1 MAGTRLM
8 AKRHQI
14 KTEWLMKRRSP
25 LHGLLQ
31 TRQIYVRSNGDV
43 QFITVSPISQISLLI
58 IFLIGFLWMAFAS
71 VNIVFKD
78 QLLELKQQKL
88 FEARLDYENRLSEL
102 RASVERV
109 NDRLLLDQKSYL
121 QKVDEVKAAFDSLA
135 EQQKIMEGF
144 FQEGW
149 FPLKQNAAPDGS
161 PKLQVEGAL
170 ESTFSERYAADFQSR
185 LEVVKPLGEM
195 NGAFA
200 DLHGQ
205 QLALLKEAQAYS
217 RQKLNTTSG
226 LLTRLGI
233 HPPVTVALAKGDA
246 VAVGMGGPFLSVP
259 KQTQREAE
267 IAAGIEAV
275 HATLEQENKVRQA
288 VADLPLVKP
297 MAQITGISSSYGY
310 RKDPLRLSL
319 AFHGGIDFK
328 GNYAEPVL
336 ATSNGQVTWAG
347 PHGPYGNLVEIF
359 HDNGV
364 STRYGH
370 LKSVNVSLG
379 QKISR
384 GDLIGWMGS
393 TGRSTGPH
401 LHYETRVNGRV
412 IDPQNFW
419 RTQNDLQALKNL
431 N

>member
-1 MAGTRLM
+1 MAN
-8 AKRHQI
+8 RHQA
-14 KTEWLMKRRSP
+14 KSGWSMKRRSP
-25 LHGLLQ
+25 FRGLLQ
-31 TRQIYVRSNGDV
+31 TRQIYVRSNSDV

-121 QKVDEVKAAFDSLA
+121 QKVDEVKAEFNSLA
-135 EQQKIMEGF
+135 TQQKIMEGF
-144 FQEGW
+144 FKEGW
-149 FPLKQNAAPDGS
+149 FPLKQDAP
-161 PKLQVEGAL
+161 PTTPAKLQVEGAA
-170 ESTFSERYAADFQSR
+170 EATFSERYAVDFQSR
-185 LEVVKPLGEM
+185 LEVVKPLDEM
-195 NGAFA
+195 NGSFA
-200 DLHGQ
+200 VLHGE

-217 RQKLNTTSG
+217 QRKLDTTSV

-233 HPPVTVALAKGDA
+233 QPPRAVALAKA
-246 VAVGMGGPFLSVP
+246 YATNMGGPFVSLAE
-259 KQTQREAE
+259 QTQRESE
-267 IAAGIEAV
+267 IAESIETV
-275 HATLEQENKVRQA
+275 HATLEQESKVRNA

-297 MAQITGISSSYGY
+297 MAQITGISSHYGY

-319 AFHGGIDFK
+319 AFHGGVDFK
-328 GNYAEPVL
+328 SNYAEPVL
-336 ATSNGQVTWAG
+336 ATSNGKVTWAG

-384 GDLIGWMGS
+384 GDLIGWMGN

-419 RTQNDLQALKNL
+419 RTQNDLQALENH

>member
-1 MAGTRLM
+1 MAGTRLV

-14 KTEWLMKRRSP
+14 KNEWLMKRRSP
-25 LHGLLQ
+25 LRGFLQ

-43 QFITVSPISQISLLI
+43 QFITVSPISQVCLLI

-102 RASVERV
+102 RASIERV
-109 NDRLLLDQKSYL
+109 NDRLLLDQQGYL
-121 QKVDEVKAAFDSLA
+121 KKVDEVKAEFSSLA
-135 EQQKIMEGF
+135 AQQKTMENF
-144 FQEGW
+144 FKEGW
-149 FPLKQNAAPDGS
+149 FPLKESAAPE
-161 PKLQVEGAL
+161 KFQVDGAL
-170 ESTFSERYAADFQSR
+170 EGTFAQRYASDFRSR
-185 LEVVKPLGEM
+185 LEAVKPLDEM
-195 NGAFA
+195 NASFNG
-200 DLHGQ
+200 LHEQ
-205 QLALLKEAQAYS
+205 QLALLKDAQAYS
-217 RQKLNTTSG
+217 QRKLQTTSA
-226 LLTRLGI
+226 LLSRLGI
-233 HPPVTVALAKGDA
+233 RPPVTVNLVKGDA
-246 VAVGMGGPFLSVP
+246 AAMGMGGPFLSVP
-259 KQTQREAE
+259 KRTQREYE
-267 IAAGIEAV
+267 IAEGIETV
-275 HATLEQENKVRQA
+275 HATLEQETKVRQA

-297 MAQITGISSSYGY
+297 MTQITGISSSFGY

-328 GNYAEPVL
+328 GIYAAPVL

-384 GDLIGWMGS
+384 GDLVGWMGS

-412 IDPQNFW
+412 IDPQDFW
-419 RTQNDLQALKNL
+419 RTQHDLQALETL

>member
-8 AKRHQI
+8 AKGHQI
-14 KTEWLMKRRSP
+14 KNEWLMKQRSP
-25 LHGLLQ
+25 LRGFLQ
-31 TRQIYVRSNGDV
+31 PRQIYVRSNGDV
-43 QFITVSPISQISLLI
+43 QFITVSPVSQVCLLI
-58 IFLIGFLWMAFAS
+58 IFLTGFLWMAFAS

-109 NDRLLLDQKSYL
+109 NDRLLLDQEGYL
-121 QKVDEVKAAFDSLA
+121 KKVDEVKAAFDSLA
-135 EQQKIMEGF
+135 EQQRIMDGF

-149 FPLKQNAAPDGS
+149 FPLKRNAAPAA
-161 PKLQVEGAL
+161 PQKLQVEGAA
-170 ESTFSERYAADFQSR
+170 EATFSQRYAADFRSPP
-185 LEVVKPLGEM
+185 EVVKPLAELDSL
-195 NGAFA
+195 FA

-205 QLALLKEAQAYS
+205 QLALLKKAHDFS
-217 RQKLNTTSG
+217 RRKLATTSV

-233 HPPVTVALAKGDA
+233 RPPRPLELARAGA
-246 VAVGMGGPFLSVP
+246 AYMGGPFVSLDGP
-259 KQTQREAE
+259 ARREAE
-267 IAAGIEAV
+267 IAEGIKTV
-275 HATLEQENKVRQA
+275 HATLEQENKARQA

-297 MAQITGISSSYGY
+297 MAQITGISSSFGY

-328 GNYAEPVL
+328 GVYAEPVL

-384 GDLIGWMGS
+384 GDLVGWMGS

-412 IDPQNFW
+412 IDPQDFW
-419 RTQNDLQALKNL
+419 RTQNDLQALETL

>member
-14 KTEWLMKRRSP
+14 KNEWLMKRRSP
-25 LHGLLQ
+25 LRGFLQ

-43 QFITVSPISQISLLI
+43 QFITVSPISQVCLLI

-102 RASVERV
+102 RASIERV
-109 NDRLLLDQKSYL
+109 NDRLLLDQQGYL
-121 QKVDEVKAAFDSLA
+121 KKVDEVKAEFSSLA
-135 EQQKIMEGF
+135 AQQKTMENF
-144 FQEGW
+144 FKEGW
-149 FPLKQNAAPDGS
+149 FPLKESAAPE
-161 PKLQVEGAL
+161 KFQVDGAL
-170 ESTFSERYAADFQSR
+170 EGTFAQRYASDFRSR
-185 LEVVKPLGEM
+185 LEAVKPLDEM
-195 NGAFA
+195 NASFTG
-200 DLHGQ
+200 LHKQ
-205 QLALLKEAQAYS
+205 QLALLKDAQAYS
-217 RQKLNTTSG
+217 QRKLQTTSA
-226 LLTRLGI
+226 LLSRLGI
-233 HPPVTVALAKGDA
+233 RPPVTVNLVKGDA
-246 VAVGMGGPFLSVP
+246 AAMGMGGPFLSVP
-259 KQTQREAE
+259 KRTQREYE
-267 IAAGIEAV
+267 IAEGIETV
-275 HATLEQENKVRQA
+275 HATLEQETKVRQA

-297 MAQITGISSSYGY
+297 MTQITGISSSFGY

-328 GNYAEPVL
+328 GIYAAPVL

-384 GDLIGWMGS
+384 GDLVGWMGS

-412 IDPQNFW
+412 IDPQDFW
-419 RTQNDLQALKNL
+419 RTQHDLQALETL

>member
-1 MAGTRLM
+1 MAGTRLV

-14 KTEWLMKRRSP
+14 KNEWLMKRRSP
-25 LHGLLQ
+25 LRGFLQ

-43 QFITVSPISQISLLI
+43 QFITVSPISQVCLLI

-102 RASVERV
+102 RASIERV
-109 NDRLLLDQKSYL
+109 NDRLLLDQQGYL
-121 QKVDEVKAAFDSLA
+121 KKVDEVKAEFSSLA
-135 EQQKIMEGF
+135 AQQKTMENF
-144 FQEGW
+144 FKEGW
-149 FPLKQNAAPDGS
+149 FPLKESAAPE
-161 PKLQVEGAL
+161 KFQVDGAL
-170 ESTFSERYAADFQSR
+170 EGTFAQRYASDFRSR
-185 LEVVKPLGEM
+185 LEAVKPLDEM
-195 NGAFA
+195 NASFNG
-200 DLHGQ
+200 LHEQ
-205 QLALLKEAQAYS
+205 QLALLKDAQAYS
-217 RQKLNTTSG
+217 QRKLQTTSV
-226 LLTRLGI
+226 LLSRLGI
-233 HPPVTVALAKGDA
+233 RPPVTVNLVKGDA
-246 VAVGMGGPFLSVP
+246 AAMGMGGPFLSVR
-259 KQTQREAE
+259 KRTQREYE
-267 IAAGIEAV
+267 IAEGIETV
-275 HATLEQENKVRQA
+275 HATLEQETKVRQA

-297 MAQITGISSSYGY
+297 MTQITGISSSFGY

-328 GNYAEPVL
+328 GIYAAPVL

-384 GDLIGWMGS
+384 GDLVGWMGS

-412 IDPQNFW
+412 IDPQDFW
-419 RTQNDLQALKNL
+419 RTQHDLQALETL

>member
-14 KTEWLMKRRSP
+14 KNEWLMKRRSP
-25 LHGLLQ
+25 LRGFLQ

-43 QFITVSPISQISLLI
+43 QFITVSPISQVCLLI

-102 RASVERV
+102 RASIERV
-109 NDRLLLDQKSYL
+109 NDRLLLDQQGYL
-121 QKVDEVKAAFDSLA
+121 KKVDEVKAEFSSLA
-135 EQQKIMEGF
+135 AQQKTMENF
-144 FQEGW
+144 FKEGW
-149 FPLKQNAAPDGS
+149 FRLKESAAPE
-161 PKLQVEGAL
+161 KFQVDGAL
-170 ESTFSERYAADFQSR
+170 EGTFAQRYASDFRSR
-185 LEVVKPLGEM
+185 LEAVKPLDEM
-195 NGAFA
+195 NASFNG
-200 DLHGQ
+200 LHEQ
-205 QLALLKEAQAYS
+205 QLALLKDAQAYS
-217 RQKLNTTSG
+217 QRKLQTTSA
-226 LLTRLGI
+226 LLSRLGI
-233 HPPVTVALAKGDA
+233 RPPVTVNLVKGDA
-246 VAVGMGGPFLSVP
+246 AAMGMGGPFLSVP
-259 KQTQREAE
+259 KRTQREYE
-267 IAAGIEAV
+267 IAEGIETV
-275 HATLEQENKVRQA
+275 HATLEQETKVRQA

-297 MAQITGISSSYGY
+297 MTQITGVSSSFGY

-328 GNYAEPVL
+328 GIYAAPVL

-384 GDLIGWMGS
+384 GDLVGWMGS

-412 IDPQNFW
+412 IDPQDFW
-419 RTQNDLQALKNL
+419 RTQHDLQALETL